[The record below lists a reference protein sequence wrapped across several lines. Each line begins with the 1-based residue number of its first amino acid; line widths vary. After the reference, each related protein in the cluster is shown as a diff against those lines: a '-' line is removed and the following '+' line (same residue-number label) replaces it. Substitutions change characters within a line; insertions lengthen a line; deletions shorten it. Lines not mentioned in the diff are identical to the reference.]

1 MSDQLTKAARS
12 AQFGAAEGDGIVRCD
27 ACPVLCRIR
36 PGRAGAC
43 SRYANAEGELVR
55 TDPVLL
61 LQRAVEEGGDLVA
74 FASADWDGQPLDP
87 SRTFVTGVGSGTT
100 YPDYKPAPFIVGSQ
114 HEGVD
119 TVTVVTE
126 GIFSY
131 CGVKLKIDTD
141 RHLGPETAAVMV
153 DGEQVGHVTTAEYGS
168 QMLSIGGVRHLT
180 GGSKREGNVTCDTLL
195 KLCSGEPVTM
205 QIAAGHEV
213 VVQANAAP
221 IVDGKPE
228 ERMRVG
234 CGSATIGIFAQQWHG
249 HVDEVIVVDDH
260 ITGVLTEHQAGK
272 VLGMRAGGIRV
283 RGRKST
289 PGRYFQVAQPGLG
302 WGGTDIDDPLS
313 IIQKIDAATAWPGLR
328 LLLTSTTGEDAL
340 YCVLDENL
348 VPVPAAM
355 PDAVRQVVNRIG
367 ENCEPSLCSVLFMAG
382 AGGSLRAGV
391 SQNPVLL
398 TRSVARGE
406 TRVTLGGAPAHVWAG
421 GGITVMAD
429 VTRMPKGSFGS
440 VPTPA
445 IVAPIE
451 FTLPRALYAAIGG
464 HAGEIVPM
472 EALIAAFASDAR
484 IEPWSEA
491 NPWPKGPLAGQP

>member
-1 MSDQLTKAARS
+1 MSDPFSTAARS
-12 AQFGAAEGDGIVRCD
+12 AKLGAAEGDGIVRCD

-43 SRYANAEGELVR
+43 ARYANEDGHLVR
-55 TDPVLL
+55 TDPLVLM
-61 LQRAVEEGGDLVA
+61 QRTAEAGGRLVEFVGAE
-74 FASADWDGQPLDP
+74 WDGAALDP

-100 YPDYKPAPFIVGSQ
+100 YPDYKPAPFIVSSE

-131 CGVKLKIDTD
+131 CGVKVKIDTD
-141 RHLGPETAAVMV
+141 RHLGPEAAPIMV
-153 DGEQVGHVTTAEYGS
+153 AGEQVGHVTTAEYGS

-180 GGSKREGNVTCDTLL
+180 GGSKKEGNVTCEALL
-195 KLCSGEPVTM
+195 KLCSGEAVEMSIPG
-205 QIAAGHEV
+205 GHSV
-213 VVQANAAP
+213 IVQANAAP

-234 CGSATIGIFAQQWHG
+234 CGSATIGIFARQWLG
-249 HVDEVIVVDDH
+249 HLDEVIVVDDH

-272 VLGMRAGGIRV
+272 VLGMRAAGIRV

-289 PGRYFQVAQPGLG
+289 PGRYFQVASPGLG
-302 WGGTDIDDPLS
+302 WGGTDISDPLS
-313 IIQKIDAATAWPGLR
+313 IIQKIDPVSAWPGLR

-340 YCVLDENL
+340 YCILDENL
-348 VPVPAAM
+348 VPVPAGM
-355 PDAVRQVVNRIG
+355 PAPVRAVVDRIG

-391 SQNPVLL
+391 SENPVLL
-398 TRSVARGE
+398 TRSVASGE
-406 TRVTLGGAPAHVWAG
+406 TRVTLGGAPAHIWAG

-429 VTRMPKGSFGS
+429 VTRMPKGSFGY

-451 FTLPRALYAAIGG
+451 FTLPRALYDQLGG
-464 HAGEIVPM
+464 HSREVVAM
-472 EALIAAFASDAR
+472 EQVLRALADEAR
-484 IEPWSEA
+484 IEPWREA
-491 NPWPKGPLAGQP
+491 NPWPKGRGRA